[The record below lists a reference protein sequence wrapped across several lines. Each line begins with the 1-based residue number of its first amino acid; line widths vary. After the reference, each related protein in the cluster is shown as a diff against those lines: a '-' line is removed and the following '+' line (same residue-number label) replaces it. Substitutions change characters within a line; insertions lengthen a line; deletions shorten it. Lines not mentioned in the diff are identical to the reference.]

1 MTQIHNT
8 GIVSEV
14 PTMRDPRQVAP
25 AGASPVAP
33 AQAGVPAGAPEAP
46 ERGAFVT
53 FEGGDGA
60 GKTTH
65 IRFLA
70 NALSAMGREVV
81 CLREPGGTDVGEQL
95 RGVVLSP
102 KNVNMCDASELL
114 IYSSGF
120 FARSWSAK
128 SFAPALSRGAVVLC
142 DRFTDST
149 VAYQGYGR
157 GLDRAFVDAA
167 NAFACQGLVPDRTIL
182 LVSGGSTA
190 DGLARATRRAGA
202 DRMERAGEDFHASRE
217 RGVSGYCAPRPEA
230 RAPGAVLPRARK
242 IAYGS
247 AGVCP
252 AGRPVSVDGRIRAPK
267 RGLLRAPDVQRAHED
282 VWTIATIGRPTPA
295 PAAPKEQ

>member
-46 ERGAFVT
+46 ERGVFVT

-70 NALSAMGREVV
+70 NALSGMGREVV

-114 IYSSGF
+114 IYEA
-120 FARSWSAK
+120 ARAQLVSEVIV
-128 SFAPALSRGAVVLC
+128 PALSRGAVVLC

-202 DRMERAGEDFHASRE
+202 DRMERAGEDFHAR
-217 RGVSGYCAPRPEA
+217 VNAAFLDIA
-230 RAPGAVLPRARK
+230 RR
-242 IAYGS
+242 
-247 AGVCP
+247 
-252 AGRPVSVDGRIRAPK
+252 DPK
-267 RGLLRAPDVQRAHED
+267 RVRLVQSSGRKSHTAVQVFAQLADLFPWMGEFVRQNEAYFERLDVQRAHE
-282 VWTIATIGRPTPA
+282 GRVDYRDDARPAPA